1 MPKSAVSILFGGD
14 GNEHRV
20 SVASARNVASVL
32 TETSL
37 WFWTQEG
44 TIQAVRHDELARFA
58 RPFEVDF
65 HPDPLNEWDDLEA
78 AFESDGVSSSVCF
91 LALHG
96 GSGENGTL
104 QDLLEARGVAF
115 TGSGAE
121 ASRLCFDKAR
131 ARETVAARGI
141 RVAEAMLLGA
151 DCDEA
156 LHRFLQ
162 RTGRLVV
169 KPVADGSSHGIW
181 FVSQESELEE
191 AVRAVRASKAP
202 HIVERFI
209 EGRELTVG
217 VREQGGELSAL
228 PCSEVRLA
236 PGRTFDFEGKY
247 LGHGS
252 EEITPAQV
260 TPATAAAA
268 QQVACEAHEATGCR
282 GYSRTDVILSSD
294 DPVFLE
300 INTLPG
306 LTQASFIPQQL
317 EAAGISMESFLEQQL
332 SIARKRAA
340 RSGSRTNG

>member
-37 WFWTQEG
+37 WFWTRKG
-44 TIQAVRHDELARFA
+44 TIQAVRHDELAGFA

-65 HPDPLNEWDDLEA
+65 HPDPLNEWDNLEA
-78 AFESDGVSSSVCF
+78 ALDSDGVSSSVCF

-121 ASRLCFDKAR
+121 ASRLCFNKVR
-131 ARETVAARGI
+131 AREIVGARGI
-141 RVAEAMLLGA
+141 RVAEAILLGA
-151 DCDEA
+151 DSGEA

-181 FVSQESELEE
+181 FVSQERELEE

-202 HIVERFI
+202 YIVERFI

-217 VREQGGELSAL
+217 VREQEGELSAL

-252 EEITPAQV
+252 EEITPRKSRRRRPQPRNKSRARPMRPRDAGA
-260 TPATAAAA
+260 TLERTSSSRATA
-268 QQVACEAHEATGCR
+268 R
-282 GYSRTDVILSSD
+282 YFSRSIRCPASPKLRLFHNNSKR
-294 DPVFLE
+294 LE
-300 INTLPG
+300 
-306 LTQASFIPQQL
+306 S
-317 EAAGISMESFLEQQL
+317 
-332 SIARKRAA
+332 RWRAF
-340 RSGSRTNG
+340 SNSN

>member
-1 MPKSAVSILFGGD
+1 MAFFERMLPRSPWRIGRERHAPGSIGG
-14 GNEHRV
+14 
-20 SVASARNVASVL
+20 
-32 TETSL
+32 
-37 WFWTQEG
+37 EG
-44 TIQAVRHDELARFA
+44 RRF
-58 RPFEVDF
+58 
-65 HPDPLNEWDDLEA
+65 H
-78 AFESDGVSSSVCF
+78 
-91 LALHG
+91 
-96 GSGENGTL
+96 
-104 QDLLEARGVAF
+104 
-115 TGSGAE
+115 GSGAE
-121 ASRLCFDKAR
+121 ASRLCFDKVR
-131 ARETVAARGI
+131 AREIVGARGI
-141 RVAEAMLLGA
+141 RVAEAILLGA
-151 DCDEA
+151 DSGEA

-181 FVSQESELEE
+181 FVSQERELEE
-191 AVRAVRASKAP
+191 AVRASKAP
-202 HIVERFI
+202 YIVERFI

-217 VREQGGELSAL
+217 VREQEGELSAL

-268 QQVACEAHEATGCR
+268 QQVAREAHEATGCR

-294 DPVFLE
+294 GPVFLE

-317 EAAGISMESFLEQQL
+317 EAGWNLDGELSRTAIEHRPKQSGTIGLADERLVSRLGSEVSIESVE
-332 SIARKRAA
+332 AP
-340 RSGSRTNG
+340 GSRGASRAKCRAYSTEAQRSEAGCIGARMQHDFRDGALEFPERGGEYQPTAKLVAPRRSLGLP

>member
-14 GNEHRV
+14 GSEHRV
-20 SVASARNVASVL
+20 SVASAQNVASVL

-37 WFWTQEG
+37 WFWTREG

-65 HPDPLNEWDDLEA
+65 HPDPLNEWVDLEDA
-78 AFESDGVSSSVCF
+78 LESDSVSSSVCF

-151 DCDEA
+151 DSDEA

-162 RTGRLVV
+162 RTGRLVL

-181 FVSQESELEE
+181 FVSQERELEE
-191 AVRAVRASKAP
+191 AVRAARASKAP
-202 HIVERFI
+202 YIVERFI

-217 VREQGGELSAL
+217 VREQEGELSAL

-260 TPATAAAA
+260 TPAAAAAA
-268 QQVACEAHEATGCR
+268 QQVAREAHEATGCR
-282 GYSRTDVILSSD
+282 GYSRTDVILSND
-294 DPVFLE
+294 GPVFLE

-332 SIARKRAA
+332 SIARNRAA
-340 RSGSRTNG
+340 RSGSPTKG